1 MSPLS
6 TLEHSATPSQSMPR
20 LARRA
25 GSSSSREA
33 VEQAT
38 RWQRDS
44 DRPTVTGRDSDRSS
58 AGNGQARSGIRR
70 GRGSVPAV
78 PKQQKQSS
86 GLDRDLRDEID
97 AW

>member
-1 MSPLS
+1 MSLLS
-6 TLEHSATPSQSMPR
+6 TLKQSTIPSQSVPR
-20 LARRA
+20 LAGRA
-25 GSSSSREA
+25 SSSNSREV

-44 DRPTVTGRDSDRSS
+44 DRPPS

-70 GRGSVPAV
+70 GRGSVPAA
-78 PKQQKQSS
+78 PKKQKQTS